1 MVCRSLIRL
10 IDSVKN
16 HRSNIVDTSLMIV
29 FLSHCAQRID
39 RPFYHCI
46 KHSSLPHS
54 LIFDY
59 LVGDAPV
66 ATARYRVFTAPDNV
80 SYTEIDRLGI
90 LPHYRGRK
98 LSRKVMLG
106 ILSDSQEVSRSPISV
121 VLLSIP
127 AESWIQSK
135 LESMGWSVNLMSSME
150 QRGPRMFFQM
160 IFHATP
166 S

>member
-1 MVCRSLIRL
+1 MRSVLFSLAVRREERFCYC
-10 IDSVKN
+10 VK
-16 HRSNIVDTSLMIV
+16 
-29 FLSHCAQRID
+29 
-39 RPFYHCI
+39 Y
-46 KHSSLPHS
+46 SSLHHS
-54 LIFDY
+54 LLCNY
-59 LVGDAPV
+59 SVGDAPV

-98 LSRKVMLG
+98 LSRKVMME

-121 VLLSIP
+121 ILLSIP
-127 AESWIQSK
+127 GESWIKNK
-135 LESMGWSVNLMSSME
+135 LESIGWSVNLRSSIE
-150 QRGPRMFFQM
+150 QRGPRIFFQM

>member
-1 MVCRSLIRL
+1 MVCRRL
-10 IDSVKN
+10 IGLIDNVKF
-16 HRSNIVDTSLMIV
+16 HLSNMIDTYVMIV
-29 FLSHCAQRID
+29 FLSHCASRIN
-39 RPFYHCI
+39 RPIYHCI
-46 KHSSLPHS
+46 EHSFFPHS

-66 ATARYRVFTAPDNV
+66 ATARYRVFTAPDNA

-98 LSRKVMLG
+98 LSRKVMLE

-127 AESWIQSK
+127 VESWIQSK
-135 LESMGWSVNLMSSME
+135 LESIGWSVNHMSSME
-150 QRGPRMFFQM
+150 QRGPRLFFQM